1 MIVSIIDNMP
11 AMMPDN
17 SSLLLHTHTH
27 THAISAMQWTGYC
40 YFMLQVYIDCRNYE
54 QPDSVLRL
62 LTQNW
67 TADLGTHKP
76 VKSVEDT

>member
-11 AMMPDN
+11 AMMPGN
-17 SSLLLHTHTH
+17 SSTTTTHTH
-27 THAISAMQWTGYC
+27 TISAMQWTGY
-40 YFMLQVYIDCRNYE
+40 FMLQVYIDYRNYE

-67 TADLGTHKP
+67 TGSLGTHKP
-76 VKSVEDT
+76 VKSVEET